1 MARRVDISRPLF
13 GTERPTR
20 PTSYVVAHIDG
31 GARGN
36 PGPAGY
42 GAVLEDEQ
50 GHPVAQL
57 SQYLGH
63 RTNNYAEYAGLIG
76 VLEYARREGH
86 ANLEVRSDSELL
98 VRQMRGHYKVKSPE
112 LRPLYER
119 ARELSRGFA
128 WFAIEHVPR
137 GKNRDADRLAN
148 QAMDEGSGKP
158 KLREV
163 MGVVRDGVVELEGEL
178 PEGAR
183 VRVKIVY

>member
-1 MARRVDISRPLF
+1 MHASRPLF
-13 GTERPTR
+13 GAERPTR
-20 PTSYVVAHIDG
+20 PKSYVVAHIDG

-36 PGPAGY
+36 PGPAGF
-42 GAVLEDEQ
+42 GAMLEDEH
-50 GHPVAQL
+50 GRRLGEL

-76 VLEYARREGH
+76 VLEHARREGH
-86 ANLEVRSDSELL
+86 SNLEVRSDSELL
-98 VRQMRGHYKVKSPE
+98 VRQMRGQYKVKSPG

-137 GKNRDADRLAN
+137 EKNREADRLAN

-158 KLREV
+158 KLQEV
-163 MGVVRDGVVELEGEL
+163 MGVVRDGVVKLEGEL
-178 PEGAR
+178 PEGAKVR
-183 VRVKIVY
+183 VRVVG

>member
-1 MARRVDISRPLF
+1 MARRLDTSRPLF
-13 GTERPTR
+13 GAERPTR
-20 PTSYVVAHIDG
+20 PKSYVVAHIDG

-50 GHPVAQL
+50 GRRLTEL

-63 RTNNYAEYAGLIG
+63 RTNNYAEYAGLIA
-76 VLEYARREGH
+76 VLEYAKREGH
-86 ANLEVRSDSELL
+86 AALEVRGDSELM
-98 VRQMRGHYKVKSPE
+98 VRQMRGQYKVKSPE
-112 LRPLYER
+112 LHPLYER
-119 ARELSRGFA
+119 ARELSRGLA

-137 GKNRDADRLAN
+137 EKNRDADRLAN

-158 KLREV
+158 KSQEV

-183 VRVKIVY
+183 VRVRVVG

>member
-1 MARRVDISRPLF
+1 MARRLDASRPLF
-13 GTERPTR
+13 GAERPTR
-20 PTSYVVAHIDG
+20 PKSYVVARIDG

-50 GHPVAQL
+50 GRRLTEL

-63 RTNNYAEYAGLIG
+63 RTNNYAEYAGLIA
-76 VLEYARREGH
+76 VLEYAKREAH
-86 ANLEVRSDSELL
+86 AAIEVRSDSELL
-98 VRQMRGHYKVKSPE
+98 VRQMRGQYKVKSPE

-119 ARELSRGFA
+119 SRELSAGFS

-137 GKNRDADRLAN
+137 EKNRDADRLAN

-158 KLREV
+158 RPQEV

-183 VRVKIVY
+183 VRVRVVR